1 MNATATKEKTQLIDK
16 ASNPT
21 PMIPQS
27 KAQAI
32 AVLDQ
37 TSRQASKELLASD
50 SDIVRAMVMA
60 NGIKKLEAALTPE
73 IMSDV
78 SQLQNTPLG
87 FRTDRPNEKI
97 KQNYSAE
104 QLRPV
109 VCMALLRG
117 LRLTGNEW
125 NVIAGNLYVT
135 KEGFQRLLAEFEGLR
150 NLHVDVGVPES
161 KGEGALVPARAS
173 WILNGEPNHLDCT
186 FRDGTDFRIPIRVN
200 KAMGMDAILGKA
212 KSKLL
217 RRVYERIT
225 GSAFE
230 SDADGEDNIV
240 DGTLAPS
247 EAATA

>member
-1 MNATATKEKTQLIDK
+1 MTATATKEKTQLVDR
-16 ASNPT
+16 ANPS

-32 AVLDQ
+32 AVLDS
-37 TSRQASKELLASD
+37 TSRQASEELRNTD

-73 IMSDV
+73 IMADV
-78 SQLQNTPLG
+78 VQLQNTPLG
-87 FRTDRPNEKI
+87 FRTDKAGSG
-97 KQNYSAE
+97 YSVE

-135 KEGFQRLLAEFEGLR
+135 KEGFQRLLAEFPGLS
-150 NLHVDVGVPES
+150 NLHIDIGVPES
-161 KGEGALVPARAS
+161 KGEGALVPCRAG
-173 WILNGEPNHLDCT
+173 WKMHGDPDYLDCT
-186 FRDGTDFRIPIRVN
+186 VRNGTDFRIPIRVN

-217 RRVYERIT
+217 RRVYERVT
-225 GSAFE
+225 GSVFE
-230 SDADGEDNIV
+230 SDADGDDNV
-240 DGTLAPS
+240 LEGTV
-247 EAATA
+247 ATEGQD